1 MEPDLDAI
9 RRGHIRGGHQKM
21 KRVELLVHEYTKTV
35 SIFHFFHSNKHH
47 MSKKEMIH
55 PTHFLVPTVLST
67 PRTKTKGLN
76 FFGSIKIGMGAKTIK
91 VSCFSVSIPD
101 VFLYSKLF
109 SRGAFCRFQ
118 GFV

>member
-55 PTHFLVPTVLST
+55 PTHFLVPTVLGT

-76 FFGSIKIGMGAKTIK
+76 FVGSTKLGKGTKNVAPSEIDIGLNRRT
-91 VSCFSVSIPD
+91 P
-101 VFLYSKLF
+101 
-109 SRGAFCRFQ
+109 RGR
-118 GFV
+118 

>member
-67 PRTKTKGLN
+67 PGTKTKGLN
-76 FFGSIKIGMGAKTIK
+76 FFGSIKIGMGANP
-91 VSCFSVSIPD
+91 SLQRSV
-101 VFLYSKLF
+101 
-109 SRGAFCRFQ
+109 
-118 GFV
+118 

>member
-1 MEPDLDAI
+1 
-9 RRGHIRGGHQKM
+9 M

-76 FFGSIKIGMGAKTIK
+76 FFGSIKIGMGANLSLLPLLLSMCGFYRLFKWFIHWNLTLGEDIA
-91 VSCFSVSIPD
+91 D
-101 VFLYSKLF
+101 VALM
-109 SRGAFCRFQ
+109 
-118 GFV
+118 